1 MMHKRNSKQVSP
13 KLKRLIKESMDLA
26 AVANKTWYEV
36 VAAFYKSRTS
46 KGE

>member
-1 MMHKRNSKQVSP
+1 MMHKRSQKKVSP

>member
-1 MMHKRNSKQVSP
+1 MRKRNSKQVSQ

-26 AVANKTWYEV
+26 AVVNKTWYEV
-36 VAAFYKSRTS
+36 ASAFYKSRTS

>member
-1 MMHKRNSKQVSP
+1 MRKRNSKQVST
-13 KLKRLIKESMDLA
+13 KLKRLIKESTDLA

-36 VAAFYKSRTS
+36 VANFYKSRTS